1 MPDIGVHAH
10 GVLPYAFNGTM
21 LQAGV
26 GFRDPGLSHTGKD
39 RRGVPSSEQ
48 FFLNCVSQIVAE
60 IGDKF

>member
-10 GVLPYAFNGTM
+10 GVLADTFNGTM
-21 LQAGV
+21 LQTSV
-26 GFRDPGLSHTGKD
+26 GFRDTALSHTGED

-48 FFLNCVSQIVAE
+48 FFLNRVSQIVAE